1 MQVALLQA
9 LGIVI
14 RSAAVAAGILLVG
27 GAIKKVVQD
36 PPDECL
42 EQGMRLAGL
51 VTTASR
57 ALPSGALP
65 RLPNA

>member
-1 MQVALLQA
+1 MPVLLLQA

-14 RSAAVAAGILLVG
+14 RSAAIAAGILLVG

-42 EQGMRLAGL
+42 EQGLRLAALLTGL
-51 VTTASR
+51 PK
-57 ALPSGALP
+57 ALPASVSSSC
-65 RLPNA
+65 R